1 MKNKAQLDGMPVW
14 FDGKSINEALFCEE
28 FLQTHK
34 IIFTNGAFFT
44 PEGRVT
50 DELPLR
56 GEIFEE
62 LKCCAVSNIP
72 RKISNIVELM
82 KLAAL
87 AEDFPPEA
95 DRIHLSNGTLFLDGR
110 FVEGKPEIVRNR
122 FPVAYNPRASKP
134 VLWLKFLDGLLY
146 PEDIPT
152 LQEYIGYSAE
162 YLNLWMQAE
171 DDTILEELYEDWE
184 GTQGQSQYTMDFYRA
199 IKETCPET
207 IFHGTDVG
215 HQYKT
220 TGNRYLVWLNYKGM
234 KDSDTYRQTL
244 DSIEQGKTYYRDN
257 DAVYREN
264 QMVKNFAQAFDSLEG
279 ESVMGIYG
287 AYHVSLEGDEQTPRM
302 AAQLAEQYPGRVHT
316 ADVSEL
322 YAEDPVLEEITVGEK
337 TYTASYWGEQDISGF
352 SKKLVSR
359 KFWRLE
365 DGAEDFANCPTVD
378 NVLPYDNYPVD
389 VSTGQ
394 VFVLDYTAADGTVTR
409 LFYRADGTF
418 WNDRPITVQ
427 IDVSGLS

>member
-1 MKNKAQLDGMPVW
+1 MRRRFATGL
-14 FDGKSINEALFCEE
+14 L
-28 FLQTHK
+28 L
-34 IIFTNGAFFT
+34 
-44 PEGRVT
+44 
-50 DELPLR
+50 
-56 GEIFEE
+56 
-62 LKCCAVSNIP
+62 
-72 RKISNIVELM
+72 
-82 KLAAL
+82 LA
-87 AEDFPPEA
+87 
-95 DRIHLSNGTLFLDGR
+95 S
-110 FVEGKPEIVRNR
+110 
-122 FPVAYNPRASKP
+122 
-134 VLWLKFLDGLLY
+134 VLWLLISAGCTAASTASEPATVPARTEETAAQTEETSAQNTSGQIYLY
-146 PEDIPT
+146 GESHSNEMQLKKELEIWQGYYAT
-152 LQEYIGYSAE
+152 GMRHLFVEMASYSAE

-184 GTQGQSQYTMDFYRA
+184 GTQGHSQYTMDFYRA

-287 AYHVSLEGDEQTPRM
+287 AYHVSLEGDEQTSRM

-378 NVLPYDNYPVD
+378 DVLPYDNYPVD

-427 IDVSGLS
+427 IDISGLA